1 MCMQARFASPV
12 EEVLEPVEEVMEPV
26 EEVLEPQEEE
36 EDMPPLEDNVTTMEF
51 VSNTDVYVRNA
62 AHILENLMICICL
75 TTETDAAHM
84 EFKREIRL
92 QAMELREVIVARAG
106 ESMLAS
112 FNLWM
117 TITYPNMGA
126 VSFDD

>member
-1 MCMQARFASPV
+1 MQARFASPI
-12 EEVLEPVEEVMEPV
+12 EV
-26 EEVLEPQEEE
+26 EVLEPQEEE
-36 EDMPPLEDNVTTMEF
+36 EVEDMPPLEDNVTTVEF

-84 EFKREIRL
+84 EFKREIRR
-92 QAMELREVIVARAG
+92 QGRELREVILARAG